1 MTEDYNDVAGAP
13 QVTSRAT
20 KQVKVVTLEGSF
32 PELVV
37 KHMYQQ
43 GRGTGSN
50 IRAAACAAMRDLLK
64 KPGLRGRRITS
75 AKITMSIGTRDVVEE

>member
-1 MTEDYNDVAGAP
+1 MDKP
-13 QVTSRAT
+13 

-37 KHMYQQ
+37 KSMYQQ
-43 GRGTGSN
+43 GRGEGSN

-64 KPGLRGRRITS
+64 KPGLRGRRIS
-75 AKITMSIGTRDVVEE
+75 AAKITMSIGTRDAEETPNG